1 MIEYERKFS
10 ISESEAFKFIELDNS
25 GEVITPYLAQDDLF
39 PFGVFKNGLMFR
51 IRLEV
56 DYPLFKNNKGIV
68 TMKWWDNQKRR
79 VEHEMNIGDD
89 LAYFLLNAVFSKSW
103 LRMSKARI
111 VVERGVFLDH
121 VFGLGW
127 FIEMEKAVPPSSA
140 ATLEQREEI
149 DKEFRSCFRRLIGRD
164 GEFDDFS
171 YSGRLFT

>member
-1 MIEYERKFS
+1 MIEYERKFA
-10 ISESEAFKFIELDNS
+10 ISEREAFKFIELDSS
-25 GEVITPYLAQDDLF
+25 GEGITPYIAQDDLF

-56 DYPLFKNNKGIV
+56 DYPNFKSNKGIV

-79 VEHEMNIGDD
+79 VEHELNIGAD
-89 LAYFLLNAVFSKSW
+89 LAYFLLETVFSKSR
-103 LRMSKARI
+103 LQMSKARI
-111 VVERGVFLDH
+111 VVEPGVFLDY
-121 VFGLGW
+121 VRELGW
-127 FIEMEKAVPPSSA
+127 FIEMEEVVPPSSV

-149 DKEFRSCFRRLIGRD
+149 DREFKSRFKRLIGKD